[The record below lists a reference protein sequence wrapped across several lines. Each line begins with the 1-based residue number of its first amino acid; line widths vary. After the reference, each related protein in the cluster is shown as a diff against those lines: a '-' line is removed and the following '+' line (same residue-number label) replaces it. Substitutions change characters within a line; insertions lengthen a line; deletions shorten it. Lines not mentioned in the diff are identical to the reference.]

1 MELIV
6 NLKQKKEMKII
17 AVGKNYAEHAMEFDG
32 TVDKPQV
39 PMIFMKPD
47 SAIIK
52 NGKHFYVPD
61 FLGRVEYEAE
71 IVVRINKLG
80 KSIPARFAHRYY
92 DAITVGIDFTAR
104 DMQKKAIERGEPWD
118 LSKGF
123 DGSAVLG
130 EFCPVERYDIDNV
143 AFSLTVN
150 DNVVQSGN
158 TSQMHFSV
166 DEIIAYVSR
175 FCTLKTGDLI
185 FTGTPAGVGEAM
197 IGSHLKG
204 YIGDE
209 KVLDFHVR

>member
-1 MELIV
+1 
-6 NLKQKKEMKII
+6 MKII
-17 AVGKNYAEHAMEFDG
+17 AVGKNYAGHALEFDG
-32 TVDKPQV
+32 TTGKPEV

-61 FLGRVEYEAE
+61 FLGRVDYEAE
-71 IVVRINKLG
+71 LVVRINKLG

-104 DMQKKAIERGEPWD
+104 DMQRAFIENGAPWD

-130 EFCPVERYDIDNV
+130 EFRPVERYDIGNV
-143 AFSLTVN
+143 DFSLTI
-150 DNVVQSGN
+150 DDQAVQSAN
-158 TSQMHFSV
+158 SAEMLFSV
-166 DEIIAYVSR
+166 DEIIAYISR

-185 FTGTPAGVGEAM
+185 FTGTPAGSGPVQ
-197 IGSHLKG
+197 IGTHLKG
-204 YIGDE
+204 YIGDD

>member
-1 MELIV
+1 
-6 NLKQKKEMKII
+6 MKII
-17 AVGKNYAEHAMEFDG
+17 AVGKNYAEHAFEFDG
-32 TVDKPQV
+32 TVDRPQV
-39 PMIFMKPD
+39 PLIFMKPD

-61 FLGRVEYEAE
+61 FLGRVDYEAE

-104 DMQKKAIERGEPWD
+104 DMQRGLIERGEPWD

-130 EFCPVERYDIDNV
+130 EFCPVEKFDINNID
-143 AFSLTVN
+143 FSLTID
-150 DNVVQSGN
+150 DNVVQKAN
-158 TSQMHFSV
+158 TSQMFFSV

-185 FTGTPAGVGEAM
+185 FTGTPAGAGEAK
-197 IGSHLKG
+197 IGTHLKG
-204 YIGDE
+204 YIGE
-209 KVLDFHVR
+209 NKVLDFHVR

>member
-1 MELIV
+1 
-6 NLKQKKEMKII
+6 MKII
-17 AVGKNYAEHAMEFDG
+17 AVGKNYSEHALEFDG
-32 TVDKPQV
+32 TVERPQV
-39 PMIFMKPD
+39 PLIFMKPD

-52 NGKHFYVPD
+52 NGKYFYVPD
-61 FLGRVEYEAE
+61 FLGRVDYEAE

-104 DMQKKAIERGEPWD
+104 DMQRKLIENGEPWD

-130 EFCPVERYDIDNV
+130 EFRSVEKYNINDVD
-143 AFSLTVN
+143 FSLSI
-150 DNVVQSGN
+150 DDEVVQKAN
-158 TSQMHFSV
+158 TSQMYFSV

-185 FTGTPAGVGEAM
+185 FTGTPAGVGEAK
-197 IGSHLKG
+197 IGTHLKG

>member
-1 MELIV
+1 
-6 NLKQKKEMKII
+6 MKII
-17 AVGKNYAEHAMEFDG
+17 AVGKNYLEHALEFDG
-32 TVDKPQV
+32 TVERPQV
-39 PMIFMKPD
+39 PLIFMKPD

-61 FLGRVEYEAE
+61 FLGRVDYEAE

-104 DMQKKAIERGEPWD
+104 DMQRKLIENGEPWD

-130 EFCPVERYDIDNV
+130 EFRSVEKYNINDVD
-143 AFSLTVN
+143 FSLTI
-150 DNVVQSGN
+150 DNEVVQKAN
-158 TSQMHFSV
+158 TSQMYFPV

-185 FTGTPAGVGEAM
+185 FTGTPAGVGEAK
-197 IGSHLKG
+197 IGTHLRG
-204 YIGDE
+204 YIGEE
-209 KVLDFHVR
+209 KVLDFHVK

>member
-1 MELIV
+1 
-6 NLKQKKEMKII
+6 MKII
-17 AVGKNYAEHAMEFDG
+17 AVGKNYRDHAIEFDG
-32 TVDKPQV
+32 SNEKPAV
-39 PMIFMKPD
+39 PIIFMKPD

-61 FLGRVEYEAE
+61 FMGRIDYEAE

-104 DMQKKAIERGEPWD
+104 DWQRELIAAGEPWD
-118 LSKGF
+118 MSKGF

-130 EFCPVERYDIDNV
+130 DFRPVEGYDINNV
-143 AFSLTVN
+143 DFSLTIN
-150 DNVVQSGN
+150 DEVVQKGN
-158 TSQMHFSV
+158 TSQMFFAV

-185 FTGTPAGVGEAM
+185 FTGTPAGSGPAT
-197 IGSHLKG
+197 IGTHLKG
-204 YIGDE
+204 YIGED

>member
-1 MELIV
+1 
-6 NLKQKKEMKII
+6 MKII
-17 AVGKNYAEHAMEFDG
+17 AVGKNYAEHAFEFDG
-32 TVDKPQV
+32 TVEKPSV

-61 FLGRVEYEAE
+61 FLGRVDFEAE

-104 DMQKKAIERGEPWD
+104 DMQRAFIEAGAPWE

-130 EFCPVERYDIDNV
+130 EFRPVEQYNINDV
-143 AFSLTVN
+143 PFSLTI
-150 DNVVQSGN
+150 DDKVVQSAS
-158 TSQMHFSV
+158 TAQMLFKV
-166 DEIIAYVSR
+166 DEIIAYISR

-185 FTGTPAGVGEAM
+185 FTGPPAGSGPVS
-197 IGSHLKG
+197 IGTHLRG
-204 YIGDE
+204 YIGED
-209 KVLDFHVR
+209 KVLDFQVR

>member
-1 MELIV
+1 
-6 NLKQKKEMKII
+6 MKII
-17 AVGKNYAEHAMEFDG
+17 AVGKNYAEHAFEFDG
-32 TVDKPQV
+32 TVEKPAV

-61 FLGRVEYEAE
+61 FLGRVDYEAE

-104 DMQKKAIERGEPWD
+104 DMQRAFIEAGAPWE

-130 EFCPVERYDIDNV
+130 EFRSVEQHDIDNV
-143 AFSLTVN
+143 PFSLTI
-150 DNVVQSGN
+150 DDKVVQSA
-158 TSQMHFSV
+158 TTAEMLFKV
-166 DEIIAYVSR
+166 DEIIAYISR

-185 FTGTPAGVGEAM
+185 FTGTPAGSGPVA
-197 IGSHLKG
+197 IGTHLKG
-204 YIGDE
+204 FIGEE

>member
-1 MELIV
+1 
-6 NLKQKKEMKII
+6 MKII
-17 AVGKNYAEHAMEFDG
+17 AVGKNYAEHALEFDG
-32 TVDKPQV
+32 TVEK

-61 FLGRVEYEAE
+61 FLGRVDYEAE

-104 DMQKKAIERGEPWD
+104 DMQRAFIEAGAPWE

-130 EFCPVERYDIDNV
+130 EFVPVEGYNINDLQ
-143 AFSLTVN
+143 FSLTI
-150 DNVVQSGN
+150 DDSVVQSAS
-158 TSQMHFSV
+158 TSQMLFNV

-175 FCTLKTGDLI
+175 FCTLKHGDLI
-185 FTGTPAGVGEAM
+185 FTGTPAGSGPVS
-197 IGSHLKG
+197 IGTHLKG
-204 YIGDE
+204 FIGE
-209 KVLDFHVR
+209 QKVLDFHVR

>member
-1 MELIV
+1 
-6 NLKQKKEMKII
+6 MKII
-17 AVGKNYAEHAMEFDG
+17 AVGKNYAEHAFEFDG
-32 TVDKPQV
+32 TTDKPQV

-61 FLGRVEYEAE
+61 FLGRIDYEAE

-104 DMQKKAIERGEPWD
+104 DMQRRLIERGEPWD

-130 EFCPVERYDIDNV
+130 EFRSVDGLDIGNV
-143 AFSLTVN
+143 DFSLTID
-150 DNVVQSGN
+150 DNVVQQAN
-158 TSQMHFSV
+158 TSQMYFSV

-185 FTGTPAGVGEAM
+185 FTGTPAGAGEAK
-197 IGSHLKG
+197 IGTHLKG
-204 YIGDE
+204 YIGED

>member
-1 MELIV
+1 
-6 NLKQKKEMKII
+6 MKII
-17 AVGKNYAEHAMEFDG
+17 AVGKNYAEHAYEFDG
-32 TVDKPQV
+32 TVDAPKV

-61 FLGRVEYEAE
+61 FLGRVDYEAE

-104 DMQKKAIERGEPWD
+104 DMQRGLIERGEPWD

-130 EFCPVERYDIDNV
+130 EFRPVEQYDIANV
-143 AFSLTVN
+143 DFSLTID
-150 DNVVQSGN
+150 DNVVQKAN
-158 TSQMHFSV
+158 TSQMYFPV

-185 FTGTPAGVGEAM
+185 FTGTPAGAGEVK
-197 IGSHLKG
+197 IGTHLKG
-204 YIGDE
+204 YIGED

>member
-1 MELIV
+1 
-6 NLKQKKEMKII
+6 MKII
-17 AVGKNYAEHAMEFDG
+17 AVGKNYREHALEFDG
-32 TVDKPQV
+32 TGEKPAV
-39 PMIFMKPD
+39 PIIFMKPD

-61 FLGRVEYEAE
+61 FLGQIDYEAE

-104 DMQKKAIERGEPWD
+104 DMQRRLIAAGEPWD
-118 LSKGF
+118 MSKGF

-130 EFCPVERYDIDNV
+130 EFRPVERYDINDID
-143 AFSLTVN
+143 FSLTIN
-150 DNVVQSGN
+150 DEVVQSAN
-158 TSQMHFSV
+158 SSQMLFPV
-166 DEIIAYVSR
+166 DEVIAYVSR

-185 FTGTPAGVGEAM
+185 FTGTPAGAGPVQ
-197 IGSHLKG
+197 IGTHLKG
-204 YIGDE
+204 YIGDD

>member
-1 MELIV
+1 
-6 NLKQKKEMKII
+6 MKII
-17 AVGKNYAEHAMEFDG
+17 AVGKNYAEHALEFDG
-32 TVDKPQV
+32 TVEK

-61 FLGRVEYEAE
+61 FLGRVDYEAE

-80 KSIPARFAHRYY
+80 KSIPARFVYRYY

-104 DMQKKAIERGEPWD
+104 DMQRAFIEAGAPWE

-130 EFCPVERYDIDNV
+130 EFRPVERYDINDV
-143 AFSLTVN
+143 PFSLTI
-150 DNVVQSGN
+150 DDKVVQGAS
-158 TSQMHFSV
+158 TAQMLFKV
-166 DEIIAYVSR
+166 DEIIAYISR

-185 FTGTPAGVGEAM
+185 FTGTPAGSGPVS
-197 IGSHLKG
+197 IGTHLRG
-204 YIGDE
+204 YINDD
-209 KVLDFHVR
+209 KVLDFQVR

>member
-1 MELIV
+1 
-6 NLKQKKEMKII
+6 MKII
-17 AVGKNYAEHAMEFDG
+17 AVGKNYSEHALEFDG
-32 TVDKPQV
+32 SSEKPAV
-39 PMIFMKPD
+39 PLIFMKPD

-61 FLGRVEYEAE
+61 FLARIDYEAE

-104 DMQKKAIERGEPWD
+104 DWQRRLIEAGEPWD
-118 LSKGF
+118 MSKGF

-130 EFCPVERYDIDNV
+130 EFRPVEQYDINNID
-143 AFSLTVN
+143 FSLTIN
-150 DNVVQSGN
+150 DEVVQRGN
-158 TSQMHFSV
+158 SSQMFFSV

-185 FTGTPAGVGEAM
+185 FTGTPAGVGPVQ
-197 IGSHLKG
+197 IGTHLKG
-204 YIGDE
+204 YIGEE

>member
-1 MELIV
+1 
-6 NLKQKKEMKII
+6 MKII
-17 AVGKNYAEHAMEFDG
+17 AVGKNYAEHALEFDG
-32 TVDKPQV
+32 TTDKPQV

-61 FLGRVEYEAE
+61 FLGRVDYEAE

-104 DMQKKAIERGEPWD
+104 DMQRGLIERGEPWD

-130 EFCPVERYDIDNV
+130 EFRSVDGLDIGNV
-143 AFSLTVN
+143 DFSLAID
-150 DNVVQSGN
+150 DNVVQQAN
-158 TSQMHFSV
+158 TSQMYFSV

-185 FTGTPAGVGEAM
+185 FTGTPAGAGEAK
-197 IGSHLKG
+197 IGTHLKG
-204 YIGDE
+204 YIGED

>member
-1 MELIV
+1 
-6 NLKQKKEMKII
+6 MKII
-17 AVGKNYAEHAMEFDG
+17 AVGKNYAEHALEFDG
-32 TVDKPQV
+32 TVEKPAV

-61 FLGRVEYEAE
+61 FLGRVDYEAE

-80 KSIPARFAHRYY
+80 KSIPARFAYRYY
-92 DAITVGIDFTAR
+92 DAITVGVDFTAR
-104 DMQKKAIERGEPWD
+104 DMQRAFIEAGAPWE

-130 EFCPVERYDIDNV
+130 EFRPVEQYDINNV
-143 AFSLTVN
+143 PFSLTV
-150 DNVVQSGN
+150 DDKVVQSAS
-158 TSQMHFSV
+158 TAQMLFKV

-185 FTGTPAGVGEAM
+185 FTGTPAGSGPVS
-197 IGSHLKG
+197 IGTHLRG
-204 YIGDE
+204 YINDD
-209 KVLDFHVR
+209 KVLDFQVR

>member
-1 MELIV
+1 
-6 NLKQKKEMKII
+6 MKII
-17 AVGKNYAEHAMEFDG
+17 AVGKNYAEHALEFDG
-32 TVDKPQV
+32 TVEKPSV

-61 FLGRVEYEAE
+61 WLGRVDYEAE

-80 KSIPARFAHRYY
+80 KSIPQRFAYRYY

-104 DMQKKAIERGEPWD
+104 DMQRAFIEAGAPWE

-130 EFCPVERYDIDNV
+130 EFRPVEQYNSDDV
-143 AFSLTVN
+143 PFSLTI
-150 DNVVQSGN
+150 DDKVVQSA
-158 TSQMHFSV
+158 TTAQMLFKV
-166 DEIIAYVSR
+166 DEIIAYISR

-185 FTGTPAGVGEAM
+185 FTGTPAGSGPVS
-197 IGSHLKG
+197 IGTHLKG
-204 YIGDE
+204 FIGED

>member
-1 MELIV
+1 
-6 NLKQKKEMKII
+6 MKII
-17 AVGKNYAEHAMEFDG
+17 AVGKNYAEHALEFDG
-32 TVDKPQV
+32 TVEKPAV

-61 FLGRVEYEAE
+61 FLGRVDYEAE

-80 KSIPARFAHRYY
+80 KSIPARFAYRYY

-104 DMQKKAIERGEPWD
+104 DMQRAFIEAGAPWE

-130 EFCPVERYDIDNV
+130 EFRPVEQYDINNV
-143 AFSLTVN
+143 PFSLTV
-150 DNVVQSGN
+150 DDKVVQSASTG
-158 TSQMHFSV
+158 QMLFKV
-166 DEIIAYVSR
+166 DEIIAYISR

-185 FTGTPAGVGEAM
+185 FTGTPAGSGPVS
-197 IGSHLKG
+197 IGTHLRG
-204 YIGDE
+204 YINDD
-209 KVLDFHVR
+209 KVLDFQVR

>member
-1 MELIV
+1 
-6 NLKQKKEMKII
+6 MKII
-17 AVGKNYAEHAMEFDG
+17 AVGKNYAEHALEFDG
-32 TVDKPQV
+32 TVEKPSV

-61 FLGRVEYEAE
+61 FLGRVDYEAE

-92 DAITVGIDFTAR
+92 DAITVGVDFTAR
-104 DMQKKAIERGEPWD
+104 DMQRAFIEAGAPWE

-130 EFCPVERYDIDNV
+130 EFRSVEQYNIDDV
-143 AFSLTVN
+143 PFSLAI
-150 DNVVQSGN
+150 DDKVVQSA
-158 TSQMHFSV
+158 TTAQMLFKV

-175 FCTLKTGDLI
+175 FCTLKHGDLI
-185 FTGTPAGVGEAM
+185 FTGTPAGSGPVT
-197 IGSHLKG
+197 IGTHLKG
-204 YIGDE
+204 FIGED

>member
-1 MELIV
+1 
-6 NLKQKKEMKII
+6 MKII
-17 AVGKNYAEHAMEFDG
+17 AVGKNYSEHALEFDG
-32 TVDKPQV
+32 SSEKPAV
-39 PMIFMKPD
+39 PLIFMKPD

-61 FLGRVEYEAE
+61 FLGRIDYEAE

-104 DMQKKAIERGEPWD
+104 DWQRRLIEAGEPWD
-118 LSKGF
+118 MSKGF

-130 EFCPVERYDIDNV
+130 EFRPVEQYDINNID
-143 AFSLTVN
+143 FSLTIN
-150 DNVVQSGN
+150 DEVVQRGN
-158 TSQMHFSV
+158 SSQMYFSV

-185 FTGTPAGVGEAM
+185 FTGTPAGVGPVQ
-197 IGSHLKG
+197 IGTHLKG
-204 YIGDE
+204 YIGED

>member
-1 MELIV
+1 
-6 NLKQKKEMKII
+6 MKII
-17 AVGKNYAEHAMEFDG
+17 AVGKNYAEHALEFDG
-32 TVDKPQV
+32 TVEKPAV

-61 FLGRVEYEAE
+61 FLGRVDYEAE

-80 KSIPARFAHRYY
+80 KSIPARFAYRYY

-104 DMQKKAIERGEPWD
+104 DMQRAFIEAGAPWE

-130 EFCPVERYDIDNV
+130 EFRPVERYDINDV
-143 AFSLTVN
+143 PFSLTI
-150 DNVVQSGN
+150 DDRVVQSAS
-158 TSQMHFSV
+158 TAQMLFKV
-166 DEIIAYVSR
+166 DEIIAYISR

-185 FTGTPAGVGEAM
+185 FTGTPAGSAPVE
-197 IGSHLKG
+197 IGTHLKG
-204 YIGDE
+204 FIGED

>member
-1 MELIV
+1 
-6 NLKQKKEMKII
+6 MKII
-17 AVGKNYAEHAMEFDG
+17 AVGKNYRDHALEFDG
-32 TVDKPQV
+32 SSDKPAV
-39 PMIFMKPD
+39 PIIFMKPD

-61 FLGRVEYEAE
+61 FLGRVDYEAE

-104 DMQKKAIERGEPWD
+104 DGQRNLIAAGEPWD
-118 LSKGF
+118 MSKGF

-130 EFCPVERYDIDNV
+130 DFRPVERYDINNV
-143 AFSLTVN
+143 DFSLTIN
-150 DNVVQSGN
+150 DELTQEGN
-158 TSQMHFSV
+158 TSQMYFSV

-185 FTGTPAGVGEAM
+185 FTGTPAGSGPAT
-197 IGSHLKG
+197 IGTHLKG
-204 YIGDE
+204 YIGDD

>member
-1 MELIV
+1 
-6 NLKQKKEMKII
+6 MKII
-17 AVGKNYAEHAMEFDG
+17 AVGKNYAEHALEFDG
-32 TVDKPQV
+32 TVGKPAV

-61 FLGRVEYEAE
+61 FLGRVDYEAE

-104 DMQKKAIERGEPWD
+104 DMQRAFIQAGAPWE

-130 EFCPVERYDIDNV
+130 EFVPVADYDIDNV
-143 AFSLTVN
+143 HFSLTID
-150 DNVVQSGN
+150 DNVVQSAS
-158 TSQMHFSV
+158 TAQMLFKV
-166 DEIIAYVSR
+166 DEIIAYVSC
-175 FCTLKTGDLI
+175 FCTLKHGDLI
-185 FTGTPAGVGEAM
+185 FTGTPAGSGPVS
-197 IGSHLKG
+197 IGTHLKG
-204 YIGDE
+204 FIGEE

>member
-1 MELIV
+1 
-6 NLKQKKEMKII
+6 MKII
-17 AVGKNYAEHAMEFDG
+17 AVGKNYREHAMEFDG
-32 TVDKPQV
+32 TGEKPAV
-39 PMIFMKPD
+39 PIIFMKPD

-61 FLGRVEYEAE
+61 FLGQIDYEAE

-104 DMQKKAIERGEPWD
+104 DMQRRLIAAGEPWD
-118 LSKGF
+118 MSKGF

-130 EFCPVERYDIDNV
+130 EFRPVEQYDINNV
-143 AFSLTVN
+143 DFSLTIN
-150 DNVVQSGN
+150 DEVVQSAN
-158 TSQMHFSV
+158 SSQMLFPV

-185 FTGTPAGVGEAM
+185 FTGTPAGAGPVQ
-197 IGSHLKG
+197 IGTHLKG
-204 YIGDE
+204 YIGDD

>member
-1 MELIV
+1 
-6 NLKQKKEMKII
+6 MKII
-17 AVGKNYAEHAMEFDG
+17 AVGKNYSEHALEFDG
-32 TVDKPQV
+32 SSEKPAV
-39 PMIFMKPD
+39 PIIFMKPD

-61 FLGRVEYEAE
+61 FLGRVDYEAE

-104 DMQKKAIERGEPWD
+104 DWQRELIAAGEPWD
-118 LSKGF
+118 MSKGF

-130 EFCPVERYDIDNV
+130 DFRPVEGYDINNV
-143 AFSLTVN
+143 DFSLTIN
-150 DNVVQSGN
+150 DEVVQKGN
-158 TSQMHFSV
+158 TSQMFFAV

-185 FTGTPAGVGEAM
+185 FTGTPAGSGPAT
-197 IGSHLKG
+197 IGTHLKG
-204 YIGDE
+204 YIGDD

>member
-1 MELIV
+1 
-6 NLKQKKEMKII
+6 MKII

-32 TVDKPQV
+32 TVDRPQV
-39 PMIFMKPD
+39 PLIFMKPD

-61 FLGRVEYEAE
+61 FLGRVDYEAE

-104 DMQKKAIERGEPWD
+104 DMQRGLIEKGEPWD

-130 EFCPVERYDIDNV
+130 EFRPIERYDINDV
-143 AFSLTVN
+143 DFSLTIDEN
-150 DNVVQSGN
+150 IVQKAN
-158 TSQMHFSV
+158 TSQMYFSV

-185 FTGTPAGVGEAM
+185 FTGTPAGAGEAK
-197 IGSHLKG
+197 IGTHLKG
-204 YIGDE
+204 YIGDD

>member
-1 MELIV
+1 
-6 NLKQKKEMKII
+6 MKII
-17 AVGKNYAEHAMEFDG
+17 AVGKNYAEHALEFDG
-32 TVDKPQV
+32 TVAAPEV

-61 FLGRVEYEAE
+61 FLGRVDYEAE

-104 DMQKKAIERGEPWD
+104 DMQRGLIERGEPWD

-130 EFCPVERYDIDNV
+130 EFLPIERFDINNV
-143 AFSLTVN
+143 DFSLAID
-150 DNVVQSGN
+150 DNVVQQAN
-158 TSQMHFSV
+158 TSQMYFSV

-185 FTGTPAGVGEAM
+185 FTGTPAGSGEAR
-197 IGSHLKG
+197 IGTHLKG
-204 YIGDE
+204 YIGEE

>member
-1 MELIV
+1 M
-6 NLKQKKEMKII
+6 KWKKNETMKII
-17 AVGKNYAEHAMEFDG
+17 AVGKNYAEHALEFDG
-32 TVDKPQV
+32 TVNKPQV
-39 PMIFMKPD
+39 PIIFMKPD

-61 FLGRVEYEAE
+61 FLGRVDYETE

-104 DMQKKAIERGEPWD
+104 DMQRGLIERGEPWD

-130 EFCPVERYDIDNV
+130 EFRPIERYDINNV
-143 AFSLTVN
+143 DFSLTID
-150 DNVVQSGN
+150 DNVVQRGN
-158 TSQMHFSV
+158 TSQMYFSV

-185 FTGTPAGVGEAM
+185 FTGTPAGVGEAT
-197 IGSHLKG
+197 IGTHLKG
-204 YIGDE
+204 YIGDD

>member
-1 MELIV
+1 
-6 NLKQKKEMKII
+6 MKII
-17 AVGKNYAEHAMEFDG
+17 AVGKNYAEHAFEFDG
-32 TVDKPQV
+32 TVDRPQV
-39 PMIFMKPD
+39 PLIFMKPD

-61 FLGRVEYEAE
+61 FLGRVDYEAE

-104 DMQKKAIERGEPWD
+104 DMQRGLIERGEPWD

-130 EFCPVERYDIDNV
+130 EFCPVENVDINNV
-143 AFSLTVN
+143 DFSLTID
-150 DNVVQSGN
+150 DNVVQKAN
-158 TSQMHFSV
+158 TSQMFFSV

-185 FTGTPAGVGEAM
+185 FTGTPAGAGEAK
-197 IGSHLKG
+197 IGTHLKG
-204 YIGDE
+204 YIGE
-209 KVLDFHVR
+209 NKVLDFHVR

>member
-1 MELIV
+1 
-6 NLKQKKEMKII
+6 MKII

-32 TVDKPQV
+32 TAEKPAA

-61 FLGRVEYEAE
+61 FLGQVDYEAE
-71 IVVRINKLG
+71 IVVRISKLG

-104 DMQKKAIERGEPWD
+104 EMQRAFIAAGEPWE

-130 EFCPVERYDIDNV
+130 EFRPIENYNIRNTP
-143 AFSLTVN
+143 FSLAIN
-150 DNVVQSGN
+150 DKTVQSAS
-158 TSQMHFSV
+158 TSQMLFSV
-166 DEIIAYVSR
+166 DEIIAYISR

-185 FTGTPAGVGEAM
+185 FTGTPAGSGPVA

-204 YIGDE
+204 FIGDE